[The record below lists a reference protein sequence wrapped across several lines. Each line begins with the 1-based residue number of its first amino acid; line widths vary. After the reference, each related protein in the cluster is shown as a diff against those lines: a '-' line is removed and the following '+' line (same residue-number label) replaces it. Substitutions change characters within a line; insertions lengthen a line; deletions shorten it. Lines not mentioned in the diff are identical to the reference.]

1 MRGKL
6 RLGIMGGT
14 FDPIHMGHLI
24 MAEAVR
30 DEFGLDRVLFI
41 PAAHPPHKQGRWDLA
56 GAEHR
61 YRMTELAV
69 RSNPYFDIS
78 DMELHRKEPSYS
90 VVTIDRLRESY
101 GQDAEFYFITG
112 ADAINELFTWY
123 HAEELLEKC
132 CFIAANR
139 QGTELDMELLRSH
152 FGELAEK
159 RIHQLVTP
167 AVEISSTD
175 IRQRIHR
182 GRSINYRVPA
192 AVEEYIDKEGLYRE
206 PDNEP

>member
-1 MRGKL
+1 MQGKL

-41 PAAHPPHKQGRWDLA
+41 PAAHPPHKKGRWDLA
-56 GAEHR
+56 DAGHR

-69 RSNPYFDIS
+69 RSNPCFEVS
-78 DMELHRKEPSYS
+78 DMELHRREPSYS
-90 VVTIDRLRESY
+90 VVTIELLRETY
-101 GQDAEFYFITG
+101 GSDAEIYFITG

-123 HAEELLEKC
+123 HAQELLEKC
-132 CFIAANR
+132 SFIAANR
-139 QGTELDMELLRSH
+139 QGSELDMEALRGH
-152 FGELAEK
+152 FGELADK
-159 RIHQLVTP
+159 RIHRLVAP

-175 IRQRIHR
+175 IRQRIR
-182 GRSINYRVPA
+182 CGRSIKYRVPA
-192 AVEEYIDKEGLYRE
+192 AVEEYIAKEGLYRE
-206 PDNEP
+206 PMDEP